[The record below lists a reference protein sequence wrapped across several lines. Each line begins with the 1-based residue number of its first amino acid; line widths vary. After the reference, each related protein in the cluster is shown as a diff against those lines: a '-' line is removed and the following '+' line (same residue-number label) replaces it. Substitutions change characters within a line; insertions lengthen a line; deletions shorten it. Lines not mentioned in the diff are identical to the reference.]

1 MARSEIRV
9 PALEMKQ
16 GERSLYTF
24 AVDGKKLPLF
34 TTVSR
39 IHRSE
44 DRKLRGYQRSEA
56 QSHIGS
62 IKRYLETVNAILPN
76 ALVVAFDDRVR
87 FEPAEKRKKNAEVAE
102 GRVGEIVIPVDDEQP
117 DEEKP
122 GWIVDGQQRSAALR
136 EADIKGFP
144 VFITAFV
151 AEHIAEQRSQFI
163 LVNSTKPLPKGLIYE
178 LLPETPAEDLPVALL
193 RRRYPALLLER
204 LNLDEDSP
212 LQFRIKTPTIIDGVI
227 KDNSVLTTLSASLED
242 GALYDYF
249 DSLNGE
255 GDSDAM
261 LRMLKAY
268 WGAVAE
274 CFPKAWEETPRRSR
288 LVHGVGIASMGALM
302 DEIVFCLGDDLIPS
316 QAEFKEEIERIA
328 DACAW
333 TEGEWSFGSRGSTSW
348 NELQNTPG
356 EIQALTDHLLG
367 LYRKARSRKRIVR
380 AA

>member
-1 MARSEIRV
+1 MAKSEIRV
-9 PALEMKQ
+9 AALEVKQ

-24 AVDGKKLPLF
+24 AVDGKKLALF

-44 DRKLRGYQRSEA
+44 TQKLGGYQRSEA

-62 IKRYLETVNAILPN
+62 IKRYLETANAILPN
-76 ALVVAFDDRVR
+76 ALVVAFDQRVR
-87 FEPAEKRKKNAEVAE
+87 FEPADRRKKARGAKS
-102 GRVGEIVIPVDDEQP
+102 RVGEIVIPVDDGLP

-136 EADIKGFP
+136 EADIEDFP
-144 VFITAFV
+144 VFVTAFV
-151 AEHIAEQRSQFI
+151 TEHVAEQRSQFI

-212 LQFRIKTPTIIDGVI
+212 LRFRIRTPTIIDGVI
-227 KDNSVLTTLSASLED
+227 KDNSVLAMLSASLED
-242 GALYDYF
+242 GALYDHF
-249 DSLNGE
+249 DSLNGD
-255 GDSDAM
+255 GDADSM

-268 WGAVAE
+268 WAAVAE
-274 CFPKAWEETPRRSR
+274 CFPDAWDETPRRSR

-328 DACAW
+328 GACAW
-333 TEGEWSFGSRGSTSW
+333 TEGEWGFGPRGRTGW
-348 NELQNTPG
+348 NELQNTPS
-356 EIQALTDHLLG
+356 EIQALTDHVLSI
-367 LYRKARSRKRIVR
+367 YRKARRRSRITQ